1 MILQDRDGSHGAEI
15 NKLRKEINVLL
26 DSEETMWSQRSKAHW
41 LKEGDHNTKFF
52 HYHAS
57 ERRRKNSINGI
68 LDANG
73 RWCETNESIVAT
85 AVSFFE
91 DLYTTSHPSRIHEV
105 ISSIPTR
112 VTWDMNQQL
121 IKEFTSE
128 EVLMALQQMHPT
140 KSARLDDM
148 SAIFYKKYWSIV
160 GNDVTKMALNVLN
173 SNMSMVE
180 INKTNITL
188 VPKVKHPSKMSE
200 FRPISLCNVAYK
212 LIAKVLANRL
222 KAVLPCIIL
231 ENQSAFLS
239 ERLII
244 DNVLIAFEIMHYLN
258 NKRDG
263 KDNFMSI
270 KLDMSKA
277 FNMVEWS
284 FVEAVMEKLGFHE
297 KWISLIMHCIT
308 TVSYSVIINGVAHDC
323 IVP

>member
-52 HYHAS
+52 RNHAS

-73 RWCETNESIVAT
+73 RRCETNESIVAT

-140 KSARLDDM
+140 KSPKPDDM

-212 LIAKVLANRL
+212 LIAKVLVNRL
-222 KAVLPCIIL
+222 KAILPCIIL
-231 ENQSAFLS
+231 ENQSTFLF

-277 FNMVEWS
+277 FNRVEWG
-284 FVEAVMEKLGFHE
+284 FVKAVMEKLGFHE

-308 TVSYSVIINGVAHDC
+308 TVSYSMIINGVAHGC